1 MKTDSMIQSKP
12 CSPVQSV
19 GRWLTAAALG
29 VAVTMSVPLVTTTVA
44 PVLGDATLG
53 TVQAQ
58 EKKKQQTRRTP
69 AIRAKVFEKLNEA
82 QVLAEEKKYDEALG
96 KLNELRDK
104 EGRGALNSYEMAN
117 LYNLY
122 AFIYFTKEDYDKA
135 LGAYE
140 QVIKQEDIPYAM
152 EVNTKFTIAQLY
164 FVKEDWRKGVNTLLD
179 WFKLKEELGE
189 PVGANAHALLSQ
201 GYYQL
206 GDQRKSLQHVEIA
219 IDDYKQKGKVPKE
232 QWWGLQRYLYFEK
245 NDIKKVVEILEETLK
260 YYQKKAYW
268 QQLAAM
274 YGELKREKDMVSAME
289 TAYVQDLLDKEKELI
304 NMAYLFL
311 SVEVPYKA
319 GKVIDKGIKTKQIEA
334 TSKNLELLANSWR
347 QAQEIKRA
355 IPEMREAARKSDE
368 GELWARLGNIYLDND
383 EFEKAAE
390 AVRNGLK
397 KGGIKRPDTAQ
408 LVLGMAE
415 FNLKN
420 YEEARKAFREAKKN
434 DRSKV
439 YAEQWIQFMD
449 RELAREKAL
458 AKEV

>member
-1 MKTDSMIQSKP
+1 MKTAYMMDSEI
-12 CSPVQSV
+12 CGRVQSV
-19 GRWLTAAALG
+19 GRWL
-29 VAVTMSVPLVTTTVA
+29 VAVAVGSALVLA
-44 PVLGDATLG
+44 LPVVSTALEPFTGELTLG
-53 TVQAQ
+53 KAVAQ
-58 EKKKQQTRRTP
+58 EGSKQKTRRTP

-82 QVLAEEKKYDEALG
+82 QMAAEEKKYDEALRS
-96 KLNELRDK
+96 LNELRDT
-104 EGRGALNSYEMAN
+104 EGRGALNSYELAN

-122 AFIYFTKEDYDKA
+122 AFIYFTKEDYENA
-135 LGAYE
+135 LRSYE

-152 EVNTKFTIAQLY
+152 EVNTKYTIAQLY
-164 FVKEDWRKGVNTLLD
+164 FVKEDWRKGVNTLLE
-179 WFKLKEELGE
+179 WFRLKEELQE

-206 GDQRKSLQHVEIA
+206 KDMRKSLEHIEIA
-219 IDDYKQKGKVPKE
+219 INDYKSKDKIPKE
-232 QWWGLQRYLYFEK
+232 QWWGLQRYLYYEK
-245 NDIKKVVEILEETLK
+245 NDIRKVVQILEETLK

-274 YGELKREKDMVSAME
+274 YGELKRDSDMVATME
-289 TAYVQDLLDKEKELI
+289 TAYVQDLLDKERELV

-319 GKVIDKGIKTKQIEA
+319 AKVLDKGIKQKQIEA
-334 TSKNLELLANSWR
+334 TSKNLELLGNSWR

-355 IPEMREAARKSDE
+355 IPEMAEAARKSDK

-390 AVRNGLK
+390 AIRNGLK

-420 YEEARKAFREAKKN
+420 YDAARKAFREAKKSE
-434 DRSKV
+434 RSER
-439 YAEQWIQFMD
+439 YAEQWMEFMD

-458 AKEV
+458 AEEV

>member
-1 MKTDSMIQSKP
+1 MKTANMMHRDI
-12 CSPVQSV
+12 CSRVQSV
-19 GRWLTAAALG
+19 GRWLVAVAVGSALVLALPVVSTALKPLTGELALG
-29 VAVTMSVPLVTTTVA
+29 KAV
-44 PVLGDATLG
+44 
-53 TVQAQ
+53 AQ
-58 EKKKQQTRRTP
+58 EGSKQKTRRTP
-69 AIRAKVFEKLNEA
+69 AIRAKIFEKLNEA
-82 QVLAEEKKYDEALG
+82 QMAAEEKKYDEALRL
-96 KLNELRDK
+96 LNNLRDT
-104 EGRGALNSYEMAN
+104 EGRGALNSYELAN

-122 AFIYFTKEDYDKA
+122 AFIYFTKEDYDNA
-135 LGAYE
+135 LRSYE

-152 EVNTKFTIAQLY
+152 EVNTKYTIAQLY
-164 FVKEDWRKGVNTLLD
+164 FVKEDWRKGVNTLLE
-179 WFKLKEELGE
+179 WFRLKEELGE

-206 GDQRKSLQHVEIA
+206 KDLRKSLEHIEIA
-219 IDDYKQKGKVPKE
+219 IDDYKSKDKVPKE
-232 QWWGLQRYLYFEK
+232 QWWGLQRYLYYEK
-245 NDIKKVVEILEETLK
+245 NDIRKVVQILEETLK

-274 YGELKREKDMVSAME
+274 YGELKRDNDMVATME
-289 TAYVQDLLDKEKELI
+289 TAYVQDLLDKERELV

-319 GKVIDKGIKTKQIEA
+319 AKVLDKGIKQKQIEP
-334 TSKNLELLANSWR
+334 TSKNLELLGNSWR

-355 IPEMREAARKSDE
+355 IPEMAEAARKSDK

-390 AVRNGLK
+390 AIRNGLK
-397 KGGIKRPDTAQ
+397 KGGVKRPDTAH

-420 YEEARKAFREAKKN
+420 YDAARKAFREAKKSE
-434 DRSKV
+434 RSER
-439 YAEQWIQFMD
+439 YAEQWIEFMD

-458 AKEV
+458 AEGI

>member
-1 MKTDSMIQSKP
+1 MKTENMMQSKTR
-12 CSPVQSV
+12 SRVQSV
-19 GRWLTAAALG
+19 GRWITAAALG
-29 VAVTMSVPLVTTTVA
+29 TAVNFAIPLVSTA
-44 PVLGDATLG
+44 IEPVLGESALG
-53 TVQAQ
+53 KVQAQ
-58 EKKKQQTRRTP
+58 DKKKQQTRRTP
-69 AIRAKVFEKLNEA
+69 AIRAKIFEKLNEA
-82 QVLAEEKKYDEALG
+82 QVLAEEKKYNEALAA
-96 KLNELRDK
+96 LNELRDK
-104 EGRGALNSYEMAN
+104 EGRGALNSYELAN

-122 AFIYFTKEDYDKA
+122 AFIYFTKEDYENA
-135 LGAYE
+135 LKSYE
-140 QVIKQEDIPYAM
+140 QVIKQPDIPYAM
-152 EVNTKFTIAQLY
+152 EVNTKYTIAQLY
-164 FVKEDWRKGVNTLLD
+164 FVKEDWKKGVNTLLE

-206 GDQRKSLQHVEIA
+206 GDQRKSLQHIEIA
-219 IDDYKQKGKVPKE
+219 IKDYKDKGKVPKE

-245 NDIKKVVEILEETLK
+245 NDIKKVVSILEETLK

-274 YGELKREKDMVSAME
+274 YGELKRERDMVSAME
-289 TAYVQDLLDKEKELI
+289 TAYVQDLLEKEKELI

-319 GKVIDKGIKTKQIEA
+319 AKVLDKGIKAKQIDP

-347 QAQEIKRA
+347 QAQEVKKA

-390 AVRNGLK
+390 AVRAGLK

-420 YEEARKAFREAKKN
+420 YDAARKAFREAKKSE
-434 DRSKV
+434 RSQR
-439 YAEQWIQFMD
+439 YAEQWIEFMD